1 MTAEIDMSGT
11 TDPLPLTVR
20 QALREAAAAFSGAGI
35 DSARLDAEVLL
46 GEALGLERSRLHLHG
61 EKTLPARAQ
70 ERLRSFVL
78 RRLDREPVAYI
89 TGRREFWSLDFLV
102 TPAVLVPRPETELLV
117 ETTLGL
123 FEAESQ
129 ISNLKLKILDLG
141 TGSGAIAVTLAKE
154 IGGAEIWATDI
165 SLDALEVA
173 RSNARRYGVEE
184 QIHFLA
190 GSLFEP
196 VRDRTSFFDAIVSN
210 PPYVRRD
217 ALEALP
223 RDVRDFEPRVALD
236 GGPDG
241 LDFYRRIIPET
252 EHYLAA
258 AGFLVVEIGA
268 DMGNEVT
275 RLFTDAGGYAP
286 ARLYRDLAEKDRVAS
301 ARRFV

>member
-1 MTAEIDMSGT
+1 MRAEIDIEMVPGSE
-11 TDPLPLTVR
+11 PATVR
-20 QALREAAAAFSGAGI
+20 QALREATAAFSGAEI

-46 GEALGLERSRLHLHG
+46 GEALGLDRSRLHLDG

-117 ETTLGL
+117 ETVIGL

-129 ISNLKLKILDLG
+129 ISNLKLQILDLG
-141 TGSGAIAVTLAKE
+141 TGSGAIVVALAKE
-154 IGGAEIWATDI
+154 IGNAEIWATDI

-173 RSNARRYGVEE
+173 RSNARRHGVEDK
-184 QIHFLA
+184 IRFFSGDA
-190 GSLFEP
+190 FMP
-196 VRDRTSFFDAIVSN
+196 VRDRPEFFDVIVSN

-217 ALEALP
+217 ELEALP

-241 LDFYRRIIPET
+241 LDFHRRIIPEA
-252 EHYLAA
+252 ERYLAA

-275 RLFTDAGGYAP
+275 RLFADAGGYAP

-301 ARRFV
+301 ARRLV